1 MEWDDCCLKENK
13 AATRDR
19 VFYFTHSSG
28 SFPAKVSSYQINT
41 ISNTL
46 IIILLYSREL
56 NHPNIVSLLAHCVM
70 NDEIV
75 LVMNF
80 INGSNF
86 DRILFSKNLHNY
98 KEV

>member
-1 MEWDDCCLKENK
+1 MTVALKK
-13 AATRDR
+13 IRLPPGT

-28 SFPAKVSSYQINT
+28 SFAAKVSPYQINT
-41 ISNTL
+41 MSNTL
-46 IIILLYSREL
+46 LLYSREL
-56 NHPNIVSLLAHCVM
+56 NHPNIVSLLEHCVT

-80 INGSNF
+80 INGSNL
-86 DRILFSKNLHNY
+86 DRILFSKNLHDY